1 MSGIDCANI
10 GPMLLKFTPSCTKT
24 NDEYYEPWGVAA
36 DPDGLYVVSDHHNHH
51 IQVRFCTV
59 TELIKAKSHSELRIC
74 RTINQEEKVTS
85 TTVHCYYYYYF
96 LLSRFMTPVV
106 AFCTSSATGVKQT
119 GRSGTQRACVWAK
132 VDKFT

>member
-51 IQVRFCTV
+51 IQVS
-59 TELIKAKSHSELRIC
+59 LILHCNGTNKS
-74 RTINQEEKVTS
+74 K
-85 TTVHCYYYYYF
+85 
-96 LLSRFMTPVV
+96 V
-106 AFCTSSATGVKQT
+106 AF
-119 GRSGTQRACVWAK
+119 RIENL
-132 VDKFT
+132 